1 MLNPNKKLNDKKYV
15 IRRND
20 GLFQTHDEFS
30 ENSSEAIR
38 YNYTKAKRELSRLT
52 NYHSAKQIPY
62 YFEMVLIK

>member
-1 MLNPNKKLNDKKYV
+1 MLNPNKKLDDKKYV
-15 IRRND
+15 IKRND
-20 GLFQTHDEFS
+20 GLFQTKDDFS
-30 ENSSEAIR
+30 SDISKAIR